1 MAFGWFK
8 KKKEEEG
15 KPLYD
20 PTRVTV
26 KDLVKGAFLDYDLQ
40 TWEVKAV
47 YEYDWGDNFFS
58 DEFQLNTADDAIYLS
73 VEEDGELFI
82 TVTKKIIIHD
92 IEEDVVA
99 YILKNEVPPMKITFE
114 GETYYRK
121 SENIGY
127 YRNVENE
134 DWVEL
139 VNWTYYDRSQ
149 EKILSVEQ
157 WGEEEFEASAGKV
170 VNEFEFSSIIMP

>member
-8 KKKEEEG
+8 KKKEEES
-15 KPLYD
+15 KRLYD

-26 KDLVKGAFLDYDLQ
+26 KDLVKGAFLDYALE

-58 DEFQLNTADDAIYLS
+58 NEFQLSTAEDSIYLS

-82 TVTKKIIIHD
+82 TVTRKIIIHD
-92 IEEDVVA
+92 IEEDVVT
-99 YILKNEVPPMKITFE
+99 YILKNETPPMKITYQ

-134 DWVEL
+134 EWSEL
-139 VNWTYYDRSQ
+139 VSWTYFDRSQ
-149 EKILSVEQ
+149 EKIISVEQ
-157 WGEEEFEASAGKV
+157 WGEQEFEASAGKV
-170 VNEFEFSSIIMP
+170 VQEFEFSSIIMP